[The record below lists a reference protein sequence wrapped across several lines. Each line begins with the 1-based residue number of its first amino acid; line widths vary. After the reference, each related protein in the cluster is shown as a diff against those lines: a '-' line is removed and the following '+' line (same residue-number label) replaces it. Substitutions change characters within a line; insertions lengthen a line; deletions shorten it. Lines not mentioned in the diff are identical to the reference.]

1 MPNLHKADCSC
12 LAQSTQKPRCL
23 DFLDTTHRDRPVKRT
38 KRKWRNRN
46 WDEYQKP
53 SRSHQALN
61 LPKSS
66 NTATASTGSSSSTI
80 KSQILKCTF
89 KTLCFFLKKKKNTL
103 ELWLFSWRH
112 WTGHVLGQIFG
123 KFLSNFSCT
132 FAQVRARQLSGEKV
146 VSKPASYYF
155 SLQQNFS
162 LGDLHNK
169 LGFRNYFYFCVSKNN
184 RIKN

>member
-1 MPNLHKADCSC
+1 MNIKSLPGVTRHW
-12 LAQSTQKPRCL
+12 T
-23 DFLDTTHRDRPVKRT
+23 FLK
-38 KRKWRNRN
+38 NN
-46 WDEYQKP
+46 
-53 SRSHQALN
+53 
-61 LPKSS
+61 
-66 NTATASTGSSSSTI
+66 NTATASTDSSSSTI
-80 KSQILKCTF
+80 KSHGFLNALLK
-89 KTLCFFLKKKKNTL
+89 LCGFFLKKIKKKNTL

-132 FAQVRARQLSGEKV
+132 FAQVRARQLSGEKG